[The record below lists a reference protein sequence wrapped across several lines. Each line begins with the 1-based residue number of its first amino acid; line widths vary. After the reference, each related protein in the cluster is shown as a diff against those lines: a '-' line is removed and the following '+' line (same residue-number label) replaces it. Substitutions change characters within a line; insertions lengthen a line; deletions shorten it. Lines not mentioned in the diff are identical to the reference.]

1 MEIISGKCQHR
12 AQNIVGSG
20 KAIVPLLSI
29 KKKKDLKMEKI
40 KKQNKTKQKPVITL
54 IGNHSPIGL
63 SIFFSFFL
71 PFLINKLG
79 K

>member
-1 MEIISGKCQHR
+1 
-12 AQNIVGSG
+12 
-20 KAIVPLLSI
+20 
-29 KKKKDLKMEKI
+29 MEKI